1 MENEGKVILI
11 ALIINLIFVYA
22 LPRLFVNPTGV
33 KAFDDFVSYL
43 KAQQA
48 FITFS
53 SFLLAVV
60 LYGTMY
66 YLKHYDQESGGRDML
81 MTEDY
86 VSPTPAKHAPHT
98 PSE

>member
-11 ALIINLIFVYA
+11 ALIINLVFVYA
-22 LPRLFVNPTGV
+22 LPRLFVNPTGF

-53 SFLLAVV
+53 SFLLAIVM
-60 LYGTMY
+60 YGTMY
-66 YLKHYDQESGGRDML
+66 YMKHYDNESQDMGTL
-81 MTEDY
+81 MTEEY
-86 VSPTPAKHAPHT
+86 SPSPKRHT
-98 PSE
+98 IHE